1 MCKKVKVINNSSR
14 ELPEEAIDAITY
26 KTLSEANNIL
36 AEYNLKIVE
45 MERELDNGHLLSQTI
60 TIADTNWLK
69 D

>member
-1 MCKKVKVINNSSR
+1 MCMKVKVINNSSR
-14 ELPEEAIDAITY
+14 ELPEEAMDAITF

-60 TIADTNWLK
+60 TIDDINWLEN
-69 D
+69 